1 MPLRCFAVKALSQIF
16 YSKGAQKAMT
26 FTNERL
32 AMQIQA
38 GNTEACG
45 ALWEQEKRLLYMLC
59 YGFYSRNKDACIR
72 AGVTLEDLEQ
82 EAYFALILAAQKF
95 DQERGAKFNS
105 CLNLYVKKSLDE
117 AIGRRKRQPAALDTA
132 TSIDAQLIGY
142 EDFTLADTIPDTK
155 AEQAF
160 RDADDALFCAG
171 FRDVFAKAASAL
183 PDIQRKA
190 VALRY
195 FGNAPYN
202 QIAEALG
209 VTYNQAKTETEKA
222 IRTLRKDKS
231 IKAYNDDVITG
242 YAYHGT
248 GLTSFLTHWA
258 SSVELASERTL

>member
-1 MPLRCFAVKALSQIF
+1 ME
-16 YSKGAQKAMT
+16 Y
-26 FTNERL
+26 TNEQL
-32 AMQIQA
+32 ALQIQA

-45 ALWEQEKRLLYMLC
+45 ALWEQEKRLLYLHC
-59 YGFYSRNKDACIR
+59 NRFYSRNEADCVR
-72 AGVTLEDLEQ
+72 AGATLEDLEQ

-95 DQERGAKFNS
+95 DPERDAKFNTCFS
-105 CLNLYVKKSLDE
+105 LYTKNVFNE

-142 EDFTLADTIPDTK
+142 EDFTLADTIPDAK

-171 FRDVFAKAASAL
+171 FRKVFANAASSL

-190 VALRY
+190 VTLRY

-222 IRTLRKDKS
+222 LRTLRKDKS

-242 YAYHGT
+242 YAYRGT